1 MPVREYESVLVGTHI
16 SEDLLGDMTADT
28 IVGLSGNDTIISA
41 GGDDVVHGDFQDRSL
56 LSGTEGATSFTQYGA
71 TGEWSVIDDADG
83 RTSMS
88 QSVETQT
95 GEVYTISFD
104 LAANYGSGTVSG
116 AVEVLWNGEVIGSF
130 DTNSAEFSQS
140 SLSFVGTGG
149 IGDLTFRSVDPATH
163 SGPAINTDGPIFYYD
178 EEKNIGGSTVTVKAF
193 AEAQANIYQVID
205 GTLYVFDPQTAT
217 YTKAGQ
223 DATVTVNAIGFNTQ
237 DNLIYG
243 IAVSDGFDSLGTA
256 VSKAD
261 LVMLDAE
268 GASYRIGSTPY
279 RSWTGDFDAEGN
291 LWAFHSSMD
300 RLTMIDVDNV
310 DASGA
315 VVSRTFKFPTSMIT
329 DQLWDVAFDAGSN
342 SFYGVTR
349 PKSEGENALLYTI
362 DISAVSSGGEP
373 VFETTEIS
381 GTMID
386 GTLKSGIPA
395 ITFGAAIQD
404 ADGNLY
410 VAGNSGDHDMNDATA
425 SSGGIYRVVE
435 DESSGQT
442 ILELVSDSP
451 RSRSN
456 DGTADPRAMDP
467 FADVDQSAAILIRQI
482 ELVAT
487 ADGENTY
494 DDTIETGAGSD
505 EIRAGIGD
513 DTAVGQSGSDSLMG
527 GSGNDRLYG
536 GNADQVQP
544 PIFSYYDE
552 DGNRFD
558 FDGNLLKADDDIL
571 YGESGEDALFGSAGH
586 DLLDGGIDNDS
597 LNGGSGFDTLLGGD
611 GDDMLSGGSE
621 KDDLSGGDGN
631 DMLVGSYGE
640 DTLNGDAG
648 ADTLKGGT
656 GDDILDGGLG
666 NDLLQGGIGNDNLI
680 GGAGDDTLEGST
692 GNDVLSA
699 SSGANSLSGGSGH
712 DQLTGGTGADYL
724 DGGSGN
730 DTLSGGEARDELK
743 GGTGNDV
750 LNGGADKDKI
760 YGGSGNDVIDG
771 GSGSDY
777 INASIGDDTIYAG
790 DGRDKILMG
799 GGYDLAYGGLDTDW
813 FVFNANDVDGRS
825 DTIGDYTHDGV
836 ENDRLDFRGLS
847 LLDVGESVVDWILE
861 HVTQNIDFSVT
872 IDIGNLSVHLLDH
885 GDLGE
890 TFFSH
895 VGDGIEL

>member
-1 MPVREYESVLVGTHI
+1 MPVKEYESVLVGTHI
-16 SEDLLGDMTADT
+16 SEDLSGDMTSDM

-41 GGDDVVHGDFQDRSL
+41 GGDDVVYGDFQQRNL
-56 LSGTEGATSFTQYGA
+56 LSGTEGATSFDQYRT
-71 TGEWSVIDDADG
+71 TGEWNVIQDADG

-95 GEVYTISFD
+95 GEVYAINFD

-140 SLSFVGTGG
+140 SLGFLGTGG
-149 IGDLTFRSVDPATH
+149 IGDLTFRSIEPTAA
-163 SGPAINTDGPIFYYD
+163 SGPAINTDSPIFHYD
-178 EEKNIGGSTVTVKAF
+178 IEKDIGGTTVTVKAF

-205 GTLYVFDPQTAT
+205 GTLYVFDPQSAI

-223 DATVTVNAIGFNTQ
+223 DAAVTVNAIGFNTQ

-243 IAVSDGFDSLGTA
+243 IAVSDGFDGLGTA
-256 VSKAD
+256 VLKAD

-268 GASYRIGSTPY
+268 GVSYRIGSTPY
-279 RSWTGDFDAEGN
+279 RSWTGDFDAQGN
-291 LWAFHSSMD
+291 LWTFHSSMD
-300 RLTMIDVDNV
+300 RLTMIDVDKV
-310 DASGA
+310 DTSGA
-315 VVSRTFKFPTSMIT
+315 VASRTFKFPTPMIT
-329 DQLWDVAFDAGSN
+329 DQLWDVAFDVESN

-349 PKSEGENALLYTI
+349 PKSEGKNALLYKI

-386 GTLKSGIPA
+386 GTIIPGIPA

-410 VAGNSGDHDMNDATA
+410 VAGNSGDHDMNDTTA

-435 DESSGQT
+435 DESSGRT
-442 ILELVSDSP
+442 ILELASDSP

-467 FADVDQSAAILIRQI
+467 FAEVDKSASILIRQI

-487 ADGENTY
+487 DEGENTY
-494 DDTIETGAGSD
+494 DDVIEAGAGGD
-505 EIRAGIGD
+505 EIHAGIGD
-513 DTAVGQSGSDSLMG
+513 DTAAGQSGGDSLMG
-527 GSGNDRLYG
+527 GAGNDRLYG

-544 PIFSYYDE
+544 PTFSYYDAE
-552 DGNRFD
+552 GNRFGIE
-558 FDGNLLKADDDIL
+558 GNLLKADDDML

-586 DLLDGGIDNDS
+586 DLLDGGTENDS

-611 GDDMLSGGSE
+611 GDDILSGGSE
-621 KDDLSGGDGN
+621 KDHLSGGDGN
-631 DMLVGSYGE
+631 DMLVGSYGQ

-656 GDDILDGGLG
+656 GDDTLDGGLG
-666 NDLLQGGIGNDNLI
+666 NDVLKGGIGNDNLI
-680 GGAGDDTLEGST
+680 AGAGDDTLEGST

-699 SSGANSLSGGSGH
+699 SSGANNLSGGSGH
-712 DQLTGGTGADYL
+712 DQLTGGTGADSL
-724 DGGSGN
+724 DGGSGD
-730 DTLSGGEARDELK
+730 DTLSGGDARDELK

-750 LNGGADKDKI
+750 LYGGADKDKI
-760 YGGSGNDVIDG
+760 YGGSGNDFIDG

-799 GGYDLAYGGLDTDW
+799 GGFDLAYGGLDTDW

-825 DTIGDYTHDGV
+825 DTIGDYTHNGF

-847 LLDVGESVVDWILE
+847 LLEVGETIVDWFSN
-861 HVTQNIDFSVT
+861 HATQNADYSVT
-872 IDIGNLSVHLLDH
+872 IDIGNLFVHLLDH
-885 GDLGE
+885 SGLE
-890 TFFSH
+890 SSFLSQ
-895 VGDGIEL
+895 VEDGIEL